1 MTPSSSTSSGS
12 RITARPTI
20 ATASNS
26 RHGRAASRSGPSTTP
41 IATPTEA
48 SMNDEPVLGPLW
60 NIGCKT
66 PDVGAEIQF
75 LERLGGRL
83 RLHETLPGL
92 AGPIEYAVLEL
103 GGTRILLTPSPVF
116 ESGLGYDLRPGL
128 THAVFEVE
136 DHDAAIREISAA
148 GARPLTEPRSIEA
161 GFGRRRVA
169 VFQAHRGAGF
179 GGRQIPAGRGL
190 GWGPP
195 AGPGLPPRPPGG
207 SVRRPLP

>member
-1 MTPSSSTSSGS
+1 
-12 RITARPTI
+12 
-20 ATASNS
+20 
-26 RHGRAASRSGPSTTP
+26 
-41 IATPTEA
+41 
-48 SMNDEPVLGPLW
+48 MNDEPVLGPLW

-92 AGPIEYAVLEL
+92 AGPIEYAILEL

-128 THAVFEVE
+128 SHAVFEVE
-136 DHDAAIREISAA
+136 DHDAAIRDISAA

-169 VFQAHRGAGF
+169 FFQS
-179 GGRQIPAGRGL
+179 
-190 GWGPP
+190 
-195 AGPGLPPRPPGG
+195 PGG
-207 SVRRPLP
+207 LVFEALKIDEARI